1 MNVTQTSIAEWQC
14 VLICWGDKYGVDII
28 NRLVA
33 SVELHCTCRP
43 RFVLITDRDRPGLP
57 AHVQC
62 VPFPEHWLEPALKR
76 SGCQAK
82 LVMFEEGILQTD
94 LPAIYI
100 DLDTIV
106 MGDMSRLLALQ
117 HTPQSVAILPSAILP
132 FGALARWLYARTRQ
146 RKYARGNSSVV
157 VFHPA
162 HCHYIASRFRALYV
176 QFPEFGFRPMIADER
191 FISWVA
197 QAHMQAISKA
207 HVAKFPG
214 EYMFYWSW
222 WLYVKARLPWV
233 KARRRAQLAVTLNG
247 LMIKP
252 ERLLALSEGDVIV
265 DEKNRKLVWSRHTL
279 GSMQETILCFYGTAA
294 TQPPV

>member
-1 MNVTQTSIAEWQC
+1 MNVPQKSHAEWQC
-14 VLICWGDKYGVDII
+14 VLICWGEKYGVDII

-33 SVELHCTCRP
+33 SVERYSKRPP
-43 RFVLITDRDRPGLP
+43 RFVLITDRVRPGLP

-62 VPFPEHWLEPALKR
+62 VRFPEHWLEPQLKR

-82 LVMFEEGILQTD
+82 LVMFEEGILPTD

-106 MGDMSRLLALQ
+106 MGDMSQLLAMQRNPL
-117 HTPQSVAILPSAILP
+117 SVAILPSAILP
-132 FGALARWLYARTRQ
+132 FGALARGLYARTQQ
-146 RKYARGNSSVV
+146 RKFARGNSSVV
-157 VFHPA
+157 VFHPS
-162 HCHYIASRFRALYV
+162 HCHYIARRFRELFA
-176 QFPEFGFRPMIADER
+176 QFPDFGFRPMIADER

-197 QAHMQAISKA
+197 QPHMQAISKA

-233 KARRRAQLAVTLNG
+233 RARRNAQLAVTLNG

-265 DEKNRKLVWSRHTL
+265 DQKSRKLVWSRQTL
-279 GSMQETILCFYGTAA
+279 GPMQETILQFYGTTP
-294 TQPPV
+294 TQPSV